1 MTAWPTPL
9 LRIAVPAAS
18 FRNLPPRPGTHAWD
32 RSENVFLQFE
42 SQGDIRGLGAIDLLA
57 PQVPMS
63 WEETAGSGG
72 T

>member
-1 MTAWPTPL
+1 M
-9 LRIAVPAAS
+9 
-18 FRNLPPRPGTHAWD
+18 HAWD